1 MKKIDK
7 ILTSEL
13 SWFMKNGQTLHI
25 LQNRLLCIKPLLNQ
39 WIDTE
44 HKLIVKVW
52 IKVLKLN
59 QQVFKFVNYLGLT
72 Q

>member
-1 MKKIDK
+1 MKKINK
-7 ILTSEL
+7 ILTSQL

-25 LQNRLLCIKPLLNQ
+25 LKNRLLLFCIKSLLNQ
-39 WIDTE
+39 WIDTL

-59 QQVFKFVNYLGLT
+59 QKVYKFVN
-72 Q
+72 